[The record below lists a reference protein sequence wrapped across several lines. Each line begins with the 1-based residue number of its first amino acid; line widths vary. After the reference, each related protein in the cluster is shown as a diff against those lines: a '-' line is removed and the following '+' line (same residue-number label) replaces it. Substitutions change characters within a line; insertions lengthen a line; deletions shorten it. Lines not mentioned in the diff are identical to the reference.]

1 MRVSISYFD
10 QALEKTDSQS
20 RQLFNFAILEFF
32 GGTKFR
38 ENGENLWKLQNLIP
52 AKFDTLKVSAV
63 HQNPGVIRIWP

>member
-38 ENGENLWKLQNLIP
+38 ENGEN
-52 AKFDTLKVSAV
+52 F
-63 HQNPGVIRIWP
+63 